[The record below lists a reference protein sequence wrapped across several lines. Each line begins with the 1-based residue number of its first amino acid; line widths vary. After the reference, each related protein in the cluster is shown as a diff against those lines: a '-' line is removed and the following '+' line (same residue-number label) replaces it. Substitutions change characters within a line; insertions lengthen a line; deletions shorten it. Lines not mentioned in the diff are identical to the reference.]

1 MTFKEKASSYLL
13 GAIIVVVAVLIVV
26 AFVRYYR
33 YRAVVVEELSKKDDI
48 VEKFGGELAKPPT
61 EEEKIAQTPL
71 APKDLTAPVAVTQGS
86 GGQAGGLK
94 ETTEGAFQVKKSYTE
109 HGREVVVKSAGDA
122 KAYRKAGERFRENEP
137 NWDQPFQLSY
147 QGLRKVFLYLRLYEK
162 WPQEVIEQ
170 MNGAAVTISGL
181 VMPTGRVPQDGT
193 MIDFWLANPIGVMA
207 GCVFCNPP
215 TLADLLHVEAMSGT
229 KPLTVDREQLYT
241 DTVPVTVTGRLFFGY
256 QKTGDG
262 VESLFR
268 IEMRDW
274 RIITR

>member
-1 MTFKEKASSYLL
+1 MKKDRMSSYLL
-13 GAIIVVVAVLIVV
+13 GAIVVAVALLLVI

-48 VEKFGGELAKPPT
+48 VEKFGGELTKPSVAGQVPPSNLQDPQVPT
-61 EEEKIAQTPL
+61 QNT
-71 APKDLTAPVAVTQGS
+71 
-86 GGQAGGLK
+86 GQPTGLR

-109 HGREVVVKSAGDA
+109 HGREVVVRSAGDA
-122 KAYRKAGERFRENEP
+122 AAYQKAGMRFPEREP
-137 NWDQPFQLSY
+137 NWDEPFQLSY
-147 QGLRKVFLYLRLYEK
+147 QGLRKVFLYLRLYDK
-162 WPQEVIEQ
+162 WPREVIEQ

-181 VMPTGRVPQDGT
+181 VMPTGKVPQDGT
-193 MIDFWLANPIGVMA
+193 MLDFWLANPIVVMA

-215 TLADLLHVEAMSGT
+215 TLADLIHVETMAGSR
-229 KPLTVDREQLYT
+229 PLKVDREQLYT

-256 QKTGDG
+256 RKTKEG

>member
-1 MTFKEKASSYLL
+1 MTVKEKASSYLL
-13 GAIIVVVAVLIVV
+13 GAIIVAVAAILVF

-48 VEKFGGELAKPPT
+48 VEKFGNDLEKPPVQ
-61 EEEKIAQTPL
+61 EKKISESVP
-71 APKDLTAPVAVTQGS
+71 APQDIVAPQKGP
-86 GGQAGGLK
+86 GLR

-162 WPQEVIEQ
+162 WPQEVIDQ

-193 MIDFWLANPIGVMA
+193 MIDFWLANPIVVMS

-215 TLADLLHVEAMSGT
+215 TLADLIHVEAMSGT
-229 KPLTVDREQLYT
+229 KPLKVDREQLYT

-256 QKTGDG
+256 RKTGDG

>member
-1 MTFKEKASSYLL
+1 MKFRERVSSYLL
-13 GAIIVVVAVLIVV
+13 GAIIVAVAILIVV

-33 YRAVVVEELSKKDDI
+33 YRAVVVEELSKKDEI
-48 VEKFGGELAKPPT
+48 VEKFGGDLTRSLT
-61 EEEKIAQTPL
+61 EE
-71 APKDLTAPVAVTQGS
+71 VALPQQVP
-86 GGQAGGLK
+86 GLK
-94 ETTEGAFQVKKSYTE
+94 ETTEGAFQVKKSYSE

-162 WPQEVIEQ
+162 WPQEVIAQ

-181 VMPTGRVPQDGT
+181 VMPTGRVPPDGT
-193 MIDFWLANPIGVMA
+193 MMDFWLANPIVVMS

-215 TLADLLHVEAMSGT
+215 TLADLIHVEAISGMR
-229 KPLTVDREQLYT
+229 PLTVNREQLYT

-256 QKTGDG
+256 HKEKEG

-274 RIITR
+274 RIIAR

>member
-1 MTFKEKASSYLL
+1 MKEKLSSFVL
-13 GAIIVVVAVLIVV
+13 GAIIVAVAALLVV

-33 YRAVVVEELSKKDDI
+33 YRAVVVEEVTKKDDI
-48 VEKFGGELAKPPT
+48 VEKFGDSLQKPPDAGAA
-61 EEEKIAQTPL
+61 EPVPP
-71 APKDLTAPVAVTQGS
+71 APGDLVAPQRGP
-86 GGQAGGLK
+86 GLR

-109 HGREVVVKSAGDA
+109 HGRQVVVKSAGDA
-122 KAYRKAGERFRENEP
+122 KVYRKAGERFPAREP

-147 QGLRKVFLYLRLYEK
+147 QGLRKVFLYLRIYEK
-162 WPQEVIEQ
+162 WPREVIEQ

-181 VMPTGRVPQDGT
+181 VMPTGPVPEDGT
-193 MIDFWLANPIGVMA
+193 MLDFWLANPIVVMS

-215 TLADLLHVEAMSGT
+215 TLADLLHVETMAGSR
-229 KPLTVDREQLYT
+229 PLKVDREQLYT

-256 QKTGDG
+256 KKSGDG

-274 RIITR
+274 RLITR